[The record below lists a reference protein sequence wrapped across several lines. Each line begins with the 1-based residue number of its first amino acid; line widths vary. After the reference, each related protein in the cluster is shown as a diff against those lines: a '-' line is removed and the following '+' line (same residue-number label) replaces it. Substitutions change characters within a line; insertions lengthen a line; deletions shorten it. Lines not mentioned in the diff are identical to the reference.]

1 MVCRSTSLKSELNLI
16 LFRGFS
22 CFSRRVPNLN
32 GSIFFLSCC
41 KEEVENR
48 LCITP
53 FIDLAIFKILYNNE
67 SNYKLDCQILGD
79 MLSIFELEIK

>member
-1 MVCRSTSLKSELNLI
+1 MEA
-16 LFRGFS
+16 
-22 CFSRRVPNLN
+22 
-32 GSIFFLSCC
+32 FFLSYC

-48 LCITP
+48 LFITP

-79 MLSIFELEIK
+79 MLSIFELEIKWITRCRENKQPVNTGK